1 MVVAIIFT
9 EERSSCILLWE
20 CVNLKR
26 FRDMSISN
34 LLQLALTNTASFF
47 VFFFSTGVTHVMI
60 YIFRI
65 HTQITFVNLY
75 SNLKY
80 KMQKV
85 LKWLCVHEITKI
97 IYL

>member
-34 LLQLALTNTASFF
+34 LLQLALTNAASFF
-47 VFFFSTGVTHVMI
+47 FLFFNRCDTCYDI
-60 YIFRI
+60 YIQNPYTNNICQFI
-65 HTQITFVNLY
+65 
-75 SNLKY
+75 LKP
-80 KMQKV
+80 
-85 LKWLCVHEITKI
+85 EIRNAESS
-97 IYL
+97 